1 MEKVLSDK
9 KAVCLFVLPALLL
22 FIGVVV
28 IPIGISFYYSLL
40 DWDGIGKGS
49 FVWLENY
56 QKLFFSKTSKFW
68 IAAGNS
74 FMYAGISL
82 LVQLPISLLLALVI
96 SSGVKFEN
104 FYRSAYFIPVI
115 ISTVVIGQ
123 LWMKI
128 YNPDYGLL
136 NAFLRTVGLDSW
148 TRTWLG
154 DKSTA
159 LGATF
164 VPILWQ
170 YVGYHMLL
178 MYGAIKSIPGELFEA
193 ARIDG
198 ASPSRTALSITIPMI
213 RPMLKVSATFSLIGS
228 LKVFDLIFVLTN
240 GGPSGASEV
249 PTTLMYKT
257 IFLKNQYGYGSSMAM
272 FIVAE
277 CMIFTLLLRR
287 LFNEKAEGR

>member
-1 MEKVLSDK
+1 MNKVLSDK
-9 KAVCLFVLPALLL
+9 KAICLFVLPALAL
-22 FIGVVV
+22 FLCVVI
-28 IPIGISFYYSLL
+28 IPIGISLYYSLL
-40 DWDGIGKGS
+40 DWDGIGVGN
-49 FVWLENY
+49 FVGLENY
-56 QKLFFSKTSKFW
+56 AKLFFSKTSKFW
-68 IAAGNS
+68 NAARNS
-74 FMYAGISL
+74 FLYAGISL
-82 LVQLPISLLLALVI
+82 FVQLPISLLLALVI
-96 SSGVKFEN
+96 ASGVKLEN
-104 FYRSAYFIPVI
+104 FYRSTFFIPVI

-123 LWMKI
+123 LWMKV
-128 YNPDYGLL
+128 YHPEYGLL
-136 NAFLRTVGLDSW
+136 NSFLNSVGLGEW

-178 MYGAIKSIPGELFEA
+178 MYGAIKSISNDLFEA
-193 ARIDG
+193 AKIDG
-198 ASPSRTALSITIPMI
+198 ASSVRTALSITIPMI

-228 LKVFDLIFVLTN
+228 LKIFDLIYVLTN

-277 CMIFTLLLRR
+277 CMILTLLIRR
-287 LFNEKAEGR
+287 LFNEKA